1 MTLQRVPILDLQQRK
16 AAYDALFA
24 AYGNSIP
31 EAKELLRQVNR
42 KLAKEALWRACSAYH
57 RRRLNDTPV
66 DELVEFARSADPDFK
81 QLPEY
86 WGLKWRQHVGAEAS
100 ALLQPFMI
108 SAMHRRIRSWLVWKT
123 HRLRGI

>member
-1 MTLQRVPILDLQQRK
+1 MEE
-16 AAYDALFA
+16 LF
-24 AYGNSIP
+24 
-31 EAKELLRQVNR
+31 
-42 KLAKEALWRACSAYH
+42 
-57 RRRLNDTPV
+57 